1 MVKGGASSELPVFK
15 QIILFSLAVFSVTV
29 PTFFGKISFFKNN
42 DPAMLSVFIG
52 FITAVFSYFIL
63 KLFFTELTVGTIN
76 STAAI
81 LGLVT
86 AHVSVYEISDK
97 IPPVPVYM
105 LFVFLFYYHFDESGV
120 MRFSTSHPKVE

>member
-15 QIILFSLAVFSVTV
+15 QVMLFSLAALSVTL
-29 PTFFGKISFFKNN
+29 PSFFGKFQFFRVNE
-42 DPAMLSVFIG
+42 PAVLSVFIG
-52 FITAVFSYFIL
+52 FITAVISYIIL
-63 KLFFTELTVGTIN
+63 RLFFHELTPGTIN

-81 LGLVT
+81 LGLIT
-86 AHVSVYEISDK
+86 AHVSVYEITDK

-120 MRFSTSHPKVE
+120 TRFTHKAD